1 MTSWLN
7 DWNSENAAGTRFKC
21 TCTYFC
27 MLCSLKSPLNS
38 RSMRP
43 CYPQV
48 FRVWYWRYSLEAH
61 YSLCIKRTIDRNI
74 ISMEFVHPAMRSR
87 YKHILYVI
95 VYQRLPL
102 TNPNVADITNEYPRT
117 GCISMHKQL
126 NTLLKLSTMSE
137 RGEENRSVYQF
148 TLEIKVFK
156 WRTCT
161 FTPHYINVLTSFVG
175 EAWLIMNLNTTFKR

>member
-1 MTSWLN
+1 
-7 DWNSENAAGTRFKC
+7 
-21 TCTYFC
+21 
-27 MLCSLKSPLNS
+27 
-38 RSMRP
+38 
-43 CYPQV
+43 
-48 FRVWYWRYSLEAH
+48 
-61 YSLCIKRTIDRNI
+61 
-74 ISMEFVHPAMRSR
+74 MEFVHPAMRSR

-117 GCISMHKQL
+117 GCITMHKQL

-156 WRTCT
+156 
-161 FTPHYINVLTSFVG
+161 
-175 EAWLIMNLNTTFKR
+175 